1 MPIEFC
7 SEFTISNLSWIIRFP
22 AAMPHHK
29 YSAALVIGSWE
40 MVKGGREG
48 GREGDGWE
56 EREEDGWEV
65 REGGRK
71 GRKNKIK
78 SSCLIHDGGF
88 AKVI

>member
-1 MPIEFC
+1 
-7 SEFTISNLSWIIRFP
+7 
-22 AAMPHHK
+22 
-29 YSAALVIGSWE
+29 

-56 EREEDGWEV
+56 ESEEDGWEV